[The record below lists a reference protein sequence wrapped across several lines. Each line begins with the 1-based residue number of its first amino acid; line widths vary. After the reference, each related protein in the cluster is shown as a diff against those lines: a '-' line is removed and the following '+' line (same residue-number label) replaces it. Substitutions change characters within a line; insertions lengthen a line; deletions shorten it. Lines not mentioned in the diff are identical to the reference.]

1 MHFVQPLSILSA
13 ILSSALAYNAPK
25 PPTLTLLY
33 SMVCDLAPEMSMGAV
48 PTGQERIIIPI
59 IGGTFNGSRISGKIL
74 NVGADW
80 YLVDSRGK
88 GRPDTRYNLQ
98 TNDGTY
104 IYVQTEGPTFEDGR
118 TLLRAKF
125 EAPINSTYSWMNEVV
140 GLGVLTVNGTQQ
152 VLIDMWHASL

>member
-1 MHFVQPLSILSA
+1 MDPAYPAGNIFLTILGRSN
-13 ILSSALAYNAPK
+13 SY
-25 PPTLTLLY
+25 T
-33 SMVCDLAPEMSMGAV
+33 
-48 PTGQERIIIPI
+48 
-59 IGGTFNGSRISGKIL
+59 GKIL

-140 GLGVLTVNGTQQ
+140 GLGVLRVNGTQQ